1 MTKIALN
8 ESKERAREELRKLS
22 KLYTE
27 PSDDPSAPKMHP
39 YTLRGVSTNKSTFY
53 ICRRPEVDLIDMDLD
68 GDARETRSDQWWK
81 IHYAA
86 TGQSPVTVE
95 VSDVF

>member
-1 MTKIALN
+1 MTTDLN

-27 PSDDPSAPKMHP
+27 PSDDPAAPKMHP
-39 YTLRGVSTNKSTFY
+39 YTLRGVSTNKNTFY

-68 GDARETRSDQWWK
+68 GDATGAKSDQWWK

-86 TGQSPVTVE
+86 TGHNPVTVE
-95 VSDVF
+95 VSEFF